1 MKCVICKTGE
11 TKPGKATVTLNRNGS
26 TVVFKDVPAEIC
38 TTCGED
44 YTDQEVTERLLQ
56 LSRETAQTGVEV
68 AVHHY
73 VA

>member
-1 MKCVICKTGE
+1 MKCVICRTGE
-11 TKPGKATVTLNRNGS
+11 TRPGKATVTLNRDGS

-38 TTCGED
+38 TTCGEE
-44 YTDQEVTERLLQ
+44 YTDEQVTERLLE
-56 LSRETAQTGVEV
+56 LSRETAETGVEV

>member
-1 MKCVICKTGE
+1 MKCVVCKTGTTE
-11 TKPGKATVTLNRNGS
+11 PGKATITLNHEGS

-38 TTCGED
+38 SNCGEE
-44 YTDQEVTERLLQ
+44 YTDEVVTERLLE
-56 LSRETAQTGVEV
+56 LSRETAETGAEV

>member
-11 TKPGKATVTLNRNGS
+11 TKPGKATVTLNHNGS

-38 TTCGED
+38 STCGED

-56 LSRETAQTGVEV
+56 LSRKSAETGVEV

>member
-1 MKCVICKTGE
+1 MKCVICRTGE

-44 YTDQEVTERLLQ
+44 YTDEEVTERLLE
-56 LSRETAQTGVEV
+56 LSRETAETGVEV

>member
-44 YTDQEVTERLLQ
+44 YTDEEVTERLLE
-56 LSRETAQTGVEV
+56 LSRETAETGVEV

>member
-1 MKCVICKTGE
+1 MKCVICRTGE
-11 TKPGKATVTLNRNGS
+11 TRPGKATVTLNRNGA
-26 TVVFKDVPAEIC
+26 TGVFKDVPAEIC

-44 YTDQEVTERLLQ
+44 YTDEEVTERLLE
-56 LSRETAQTGVEV
+56 LSRETAETGVEV

>member
-11 TKPGKATVTLNRNGS
+11 TEPGQTTVTLNRNGS
-26 TVVFKDVPAEIC
+26 TIVFKDVPAEVC
-38 TTCGED
+38 TNCGEG
-44 YTDQEVTERLLQ
+44 YTGEEVTERLLE
-56 LSRETAQTGVEV
+56 LSRTSSETGAEV